1 MAKLAINGGEKAIT
15 RPFDEWPTLNG
26 WPIWDEREEK
36 ALLETLHKCWW
47 HAEDEPESNTQKF
60 ERAFKNYIGTKYGLG
75 VPSGT
80 MALVISLKA
89 AGVEPS
95 DEVLT
100 SALSFYASATC
111 ILLANAVPIFVDVA
125 PESYNISPEAM
136 EAAITDRTKAAVVVH
151 NGGYPANMD
160 AIMEI
165 AKKHDL
171 MIIEDCSH
179 AHGSEWRDRRVGS
192 IGHLGA
198 FSIMGCKP
206 LSAPEGGVVLTNDEE
221 LIAKACSFQDHG
233 PRYGPPIEARPV
245 PYNLRMSEFHAA
257 LALVGL
263 SRLDEQIKTRERNFT
278 YLAEGLKE
286 IDGIDVFDRDP
297 RVTRWSV
304 YYWNFKYNQE
314 EFDGIPRDKF
324 LEAINAEGAPISVGA
339 HGEPV
344 YQEVCFTSMNFGR
357 TGCPI
362 KCPLYGKPIDYTK
375 VHCPEAE
382 RIYKTEALSIFHTNL
397 LGGKEE
403 MDLILGAIRKVRA
416 NTDELRK

>member
-1 MAKLAINGGEKAIT
+1 MTNLAINGGRKVIT
-15 RPFDEWPTLNG
+15 RSLSKWPV
-26 WPIWDEREEK
+26 WDEREEQ
-36 ALLETLHKCWW
+36 ALLGTLRKNWW
-47 HAEDEPESNTQKF
+47 HGGYDEESNSQKF
-60 ERAFKNYIGTKYGLG
+60 ERAFRNYIGTDYGLG

-80 MALVISLKA
+80 MALVIALKA
-89 AGVEPS
+89 AGVGPG

-100 SALSFYASATC
+100 PALSFYASATC

-151 NGGYPANMD
+151 NGGYPADMD

-198 FSIMGCKP
+198 FSIMAGKL

-221 LIAKACSFQDHG
+221 LIAKVCSFQDHG
-233 PRYGPPIEARPV
+233 AHYGPPIEARPV

-278 YLAEGLKE
+278 YLAKGLKE
-286 IDGIDVFDRDP
+286 IDGIKVFDRDP
-297 RVTRWSV
+297 RVTRWSI
-304 YYWNFKYNQE
+304 YYWDFKYNQG

-324 LEAINAEGAPISVGA
+324 LEAVNAEGAPINIGA
-339 HGEPV
+339 HGAPV
-344 YQEVCFTSMNFGR
+344 YQEVCFASMNFGR
-357 TGCPI
+357 TGCPL

-382 RIYKTEALSIFHTNL
+382 RIYKTEALSISHENF
-397 LGGKEE
+397 LGEKEN
-403 MDLILGAIRKVRA
+403 MDLILEAIRKVRA